1 MIDERKQPP
10 LTLRWRLLIAAL
22 ASGLSLS
29 SAAELQAERLAVFD
43 SRELVDVLW
52 LDTDGRRPELRV
64 LVSGPRAA
72 APGLY
77 RVASDPAGRTALT
90 RVCALDGRAHFSFD
104 RHHLLALSSPRGL
117 LRLEVRDP
125 RTCRVRLSV
134 PAQARTFDFD
144 ATHRHVVVASRSED
158 GATELRLFD
167 ARGRAKSVLSTDR
180 NIELGFDPGGR
191 VLHNFDRAAAGHRA
205 YAVPTL
211 LPRPDAALKEEETA
225 IPGSRWRWVRAGERS
240 RLRDPAMRLHE
251 LPMAVTL
258 DRPLALS
265 RDARFLLTY
274 HHDGHIGHL
283 RKVDL
288 ARNRVIE
295 VARGFIDSA
304 SVSTAGNAIAWI
316 ERDGDRASLWR
327 NRRP

>member
-1 MIDERKQPP
+1 MIDEQKRRR
-10 LTLRWRLLIAAL
+10 LTLRWRPLIAVL
-22 ASGLSLS
+22 SSGLALS
-29 SAAELQAERLAVFD
+29 AAAELQPERLAVFD

-52 LDTDGRRPELRV
+52 LDAHGSRPELRV

-77 RVASDPAGRTALT
+77 RVASNPPGRTALT
-90 RVCALDGRAHFSFD
+90 QICALDGRAHFSFD
-104 RHHLLALSSPRGL
+104 RHHLLALSSQRGQ

-125 RTCRVRLSV
+125 RTCRARLRV
-134 PAQARTFDFD
+134 PAQARAFDFD
-144 ATHRHVVVASRSED
+144 ATHRHVVVASRSDD

-167 ARGRAKSVLSTDR
+167 ARGRAQSVVSTDR

-191 VLHNFDRAAAGHRA
+191 VLHNFDRAAAGERA

-211 LPRPDAALKEEETA
+211 LPRPDAALREEETA

-274 HHDGHIGHL
+274 HHDGHNGHL

-288 ARNRVIE
+288 MRGRVIE
-295 VARGFIDSA
+295 VTRGLIDSA
-304 SVSTAGNAIAWI
+304 SVNATGDAIAWI
-316 ERDGDRASLWR
+316 EREGDQVSLWR

>member
-1 MIDERKQPP
+1 MIDERMPRR
-10 LTLRWRLLIAAL
+10 LSLRWRLLIAAL
-22 ASGLSLS
+22 AGGLGLS
-29 SAAELQAERLAVFD
+29 AMAGLQAERLAVFD

-52 LDTDGRRPELRV
+52 LDAEGARPELRV

-77 RVASDPAGRTALT
+77 RLASDPAGRTALT
-90 RVCALDGRAHFSFD
+90 RICALDGRAHLSFD
-104 RHHLLALSSPRGL
+104 RHHLLALSSQRGL

-125 RTCRVRLSV
+125 RTCRVRLRV

-144 ATHRHVVVASRSED
+144 ATDRHVVVASRGED
-158 GATELRLFD
+158 GTTELRLFD
-167 ARGRAKSVLSTDR
+167 ARGRARSVLSTDR

-191 VLHNFDRAAAGHRA
+191 VLHNFDRAAAGERA

-211 LPRPDAALKEEETA
+211 QPRADAALKDDETA
-225 IPGSRWRWVRAGERS
+225 IPGSRWRWVRADERS
-240 RLRDPAMRLHE
+240 RLRDPTARLHE
-251 LPMAVTL
+251 LPVAIAL

-265 RDARFLLTY
+265 RNARFLLTY
-274 HHDGHIGHL
+274 RHDGRVGHL

-288 ARNRVIE
+288 AHGRVIE
-295 VARGFIDSA
+295 LARGLIDSA
-304 SVSTAGNAIAWI
+304 SVNATGDAIAWI
-316 ERDGDRASLWR
+316 EREGDQASLWR